1 VSADRPPRS
10 VHPTA
15 LCESTSLGAGTQ
27 IGPFSHVARDA
38 RLGEACIVGDHVH
51 IENDVIL
58 GNRVTLESG
67 VRIGRGLRIGDDVFV
82 GANTTLGGHSASHA
96 GENRATTVGRSAW
109 IGANAT
115 IVRGIAIGDCA
126 KIAAGAVVTRTVP
139 AHAIVR
145 GNPATISGYVDTS
158 AMPDSTVASLA
169 MPRGAHPTP
178 VPGVTLHEMVLVH
191 DMRGDLSAGEFER
204 EVPFAVRRYFMV
216 FDVASEE
223 LRGEHAHRTC
233 KQFIVCARGRCRV
246 MVDDGT
252 TRAEIVLDRPNR
264 GLYVPPM
271 VWAVQ
276 YQHSA
281 DALLLVFAS
290 DYYDPDDYIRDYSD
304 FLAAVSAGAHGG

>member
-1 VSADRPPRS
+1 MTFR

-15 LCESTSLGAGTQ
+15 LCESASLGTDTR
-27 IGPFSHVARDA
+27 IGPFSHIAPDA
-38 RLGEACIVGDHVH
+38 TLGDACDVGDHVH
-51 IENDVIL
+51 VENDVII
-58 GNRVTLESG
+58 GSNVTLESG
-67 VRIGRGLRIGDDVFV
+67 VRIGRGTLIGDDVAV
-82 GANTTLGGHSASHA
+82 
-96 GENRATTVGRSAW
+96 
-109 IGANAT
+109 GANAT
-115 IVRGIAIGDCA
+115 IVSGITIGDHA
-126 KIAAGAVVTRTVP
+126 RVAAGAVVTRTVP
-139 AHAIVR
+139 ANAIVR
-145 GNPATISGYVDTS
+145 GNPATISGYVGTS
-158 AMPDSTVASLA
+158 AMPDSPIASPA
-169 MPRGAHPTP
+169 MSRGAHSTP
-178 VPGVTLHEMVLVH
+178 VPGVTLHELVLVH

-223 LRGEHAHRTC
+223 IRGEHAHRTC

-252 TRAEIVLDRPNR
+252 TRAEILLDRPNR

-290 DYYDPDDYIRDYSD
+290 DHYEPDDYIRDYAD
-304 FLAAVSAGAHGG
+304 FLAAVKAGARRT

>member
-1 VSADRPPRS
+1 MTSS

-15 LCESTSLGAGTQ
+15 LCESTSLGAGTHV
-27 IGPFSHVARDA
+27 GAFSHVAPDA
-38 RLGEACIVGDHVH
+38 RMGETCVVGDHVH
-51 IENDVIL
+51 IERAVIV

-67 VRIGRGLRIGDDVFV
+67 VRIGRGTLIGDDVFV
-82 GANTTLGGHSASHA
+82 GANATFGADAMSRAIDQ
-96 GENRATTVGRSAW
+96 RATTVGRGAS

-115 IVRGIAIGDCA
+115 IVSGIAIGEYA
-126 KIAAGAVVTRTVP
+126 RVAAGAVVTRTVP
-139 AHAIVR
+139 ANAIVR
-145 GNPATISGYVDTS
+145 GNPATISGYVDTR
-158 AMPDSTVASLA
+158 AMPDSNVAPPA
-169 MPRGAHPTP
+169 MARGAHPTP

-252 TRAEIVLDRPNR
+252 TRAEILLDRPNR
-264 GLYVPPM
+264 GLYLPPM

-276 YQHSA
+276 YQHSV

-304 FLAAVSAGAHGG
+304 FLAAVETGARRR